1 MSSLVQ
7 HGTDE
12 RATLCRWC
20 WCSDPQPLLPPSPS
34 FLPSFPLPPSLS
46 PRSATQTI
54 MPAKELYIGFA
65 VMFGVWYSI
74 PVSAETRA
82 TSSKH
87 YPCHPSPLSPAN
99 RCQGQPLT
107 GDTYSLSLS
116 RARFPFQQSTTT
128 RPRPIKWPLMPAFA
142 VDRRAYFLQRGS
154 KALHHCRST
163 DTVQPS
169 LCLYDKSD
177 KSGAVYGVFAVR

>member
-20 WCSDPQPLLPPSPS
+20 WCSDPQPLLPLPPS
-34 FLPSFPLPPSLS
+34 FLPSLCLPLFPLAPQHRPSCPPRSSTSASPSCSASGTRSRSRPRPGPPPVSTILATRPPSLLRIGAKASRS
-46 PRSATQTI
+46 PVTHTLS
-54 MPAKELYIGFA
+54 LY
-65 VMFGVWYSI
+65 
-74 PVSAETRA
+74 
-82 TSSKH
+82 
-87 YPCHPSPLSPAN
+87 
-99 RCQGQPLT
+99 
-107 GDTYSLSLS
+107 LS